1 MGFLYSF
8 RDYNWFWVPIVGPHI
23 GAICGVLIY
32 IAFIEAHW
40 PEDGEQVEPITVPR
54 VPTYSK
60 ERNEK
65 IQHMDMESKS

>member
-1 MGFLYSF
+1 M
-8 RDYNWFWVPIVGPHI
+8 PIVGPHI

-54 VPTYSK
+54 VPTYNK
-60 ERNEK
+60 DRNEK
-65 IQHMDMESKS
+65 IQHMDMESKSLNYYFFD